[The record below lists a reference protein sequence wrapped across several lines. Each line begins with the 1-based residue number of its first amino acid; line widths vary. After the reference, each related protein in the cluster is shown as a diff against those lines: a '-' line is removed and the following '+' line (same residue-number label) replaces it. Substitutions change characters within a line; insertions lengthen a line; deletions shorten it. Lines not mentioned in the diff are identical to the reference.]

1 MKTIGIILL
10 FLSVLT
16 ATYALYQLIRNEFI
30 YRIRVEWIKTDD
42 KRWYKYS
49 YDFMF
54 EPSSHN
60 WFGLKFPTEKDFPF

>member
-1 MKTIGIILL
+1 MKTIAVILL
-10 FLSVLT
+10 FPSVLVF
-16 ATYALYQLIRNEFI
+16 AYGVYQLIRNEFV
-30 YRIRVEWIKTDD
+30 YRIRAEWFKRDD